1 MKKLLLF
8 IGLVTLTSFAFSQ
21 AKIDEDFNTEL
32 PATWSVIDNNS
43 DGSTWFYEEGGY
55 GLDGTNCVSIDTY
68 EPGPADD
75 YLILPQITVN
85 DGDYLAFYANSAS
98 SSYPDDFTVLVSKSG
113 TDVADFTITVGSE
126 TGVSADN
133 FVRFSY
139 NLTDNAEISDGDN
152 IYIAIYCDSE
162 GSYLNIDNVKV
173 YQQNLINEDFENGI
187 PAEWTI
193 IDEGENPGT
202 WTDTIEGGYDGTN
215 GVWVDTY
222 ESGFG
227 QADDWLITPQY
238 EIREGDVMSF
248 WLYGNDATYED
259 TIYVEISKSGVNT
272 DDFTVHVDTIYT
284 VTDWTKYQYKF
295 DDISEVSAGENVY
308 AALWALSNGS
318 RVFMDNFRVGE
329 YIPPKLIDAYA
340 VDINKIAI
348 VYDAEVNEAD
358 ITIGDF
364 ELSGTEDITF
374 TDFTISETNGKI
386 VIASTSAD
394 MTSDNTLDL
403 LTNAATGDEVEF
415 YAGIS
420 SIAYVSV
427 TNPEGTIES
436 GYNATFKGVV
446 SAVTD
451 NRVWIQ
457 DGVGAHH
464 GVNTYSLTNADDV
477 AAGDEIIVVGKL
489 DIYDNQSELYP
500 STLIDIV
507 SSENDI
513 YEAEVITGE
522 DIASTIA
529 VETDPAEQY
538 EGSLVKINNAVAI
551 DTVTVEG
558 YIYWSFTDDDGT
570 NTFYVGAPMGLI
582 TIDETTFTENEE
594 YNITGIVANRDGIYS
609 LNPRAGDIEETVGIG
624 DAALKDMN
632 MFPNPVKSMLSIEN
646 ISGVNQIS
654 IINTLGQEIKKVK
667 VNGNENL
674 NLDLSELNSGL
685 YFVSFYNE
693 KGILKSSKIIKE

>member
-1 MKKLLLF
+1 MKKLILF
-8 IGLVTLTSFAFSQ
+8 MGLIALTSFAFSQ

-32 PATWSVIDNNS
+32 PANWTIVDNNS
-43 DGSTWFYEEGGY
+43 DGSTWFYEDGGY
-55 GLDGTNCVSIDTY
+55 GFDGTNCVSIDTY
-68 EPGPADD
+68 DPGPADD
-75 YLILPQITVN
+75 YLILPQITVD
-85 DGDYLAFYANSAS
+85 DGDHLAFYAVSAS
-98 SSYPDDFTVLVSKSG
+98 SSYPDDFTVLVSKTG
-113 TDVADFTITVGSE
+113 TDVADFTVTVGSE

-133 FVRFSY
+133 YVRFSY
-139 NLTDNAEISDGDN
+139 DLTANANISDGEQ

-173 YQQNLINEDFENGI
+173 YQQNLINEDFEDGI
-187 PAEWTI
+187 PADWTV
-193 IDEGENPGT
+193 IDEGNNPGT
-202 WTDTIEGGYDGTN
+202 WADTTEGGFDGTN

-227 QADDWLITPQY
+227 QADDWLITPQF
-238 EIREGDVMSF
+238 EVRSGDVMSF
-248 WLYGNDATYED
+248 WLYGNDASYED
-259 TIYVEISKSGVNT
+259 TIYVEISKTGVNT

-284 VTDWTKYQYKF
+284 VTDWTKYQYNI
-295 DDISEVSAGENVY
+295 DDISGITAGENVY
-308 AALWALSNGS
+308 AALRALSNGS

-340 VDINKIAI
+340 VSINKIAF

-364 ELSGTEDITF
+364 ELSGSQDLTF
-374 TDFTISETNGKI
+374 TDFAISDANSKI
-386 VIASTSAD
+386 VIASVSAD

-403 LTNAATGDEVEF
+403 LSNTTTGDQVEF
-415 YAGIS
+415 YAGLS
-420 SIAYVSV
+420 PIAFVSV
-427 TNPEGTIES
+427 TNPDGMIES
-436 GYNATFKGVV
+436 GYNATFKGIV
-446 SAVTD
+446 SAVTSS
-451 NRVWIQ
+451 RVWIQ

-464 GVNTYSLTNADDV
+464 GINTYDMLNADNV
-477 AAGDEIIVVGKL
+477 AQGDEIIVVGEL

-500 STLIDIV
+500 SKLVDIV
-507 SSENDI
+507 SSENDV
-513 YEAEVITGE
+513 YDAVEITGA

-529 VETDPAEQY
+529 VENDPAEKY

-558 YIYWSFTDDDGT
+558 YIYWSFTDDEGT

-582 TIDETTFTENEE
+582 TLDENTFTESEE
-594 YNITGIVANRDGIYS
+594 YNITGIVSNRDGIYS
-609 LNPRAGDIEETVGIG
+609 LNPRAGDIEESVGIG
-624 DAALKDMN
+624 DVVLKDMN
-632 MFPNPVKSMLSIEN
+632 IYPNPVKSMLIIEN
-646 ISGVNQIS
+646 IEGVNQIS
-654 IINTLGQEIKKVK
+654 IINTLGQEIKQIE